1 MSTPKSPMRWILSHS
16 RSAAVPLLGM
26 ALASLATTA
35 VNLLST
41 TMLKAFTD
49 YAVGASNH
57 SIRLLWL
64 LSAAGIVAGGLFF
77 ILKAI
82 CSRVAASRVERSI
95 RRALMHTLTR
105 CDLLKVEEMHEGEL
119 ITRLTS
125 DTEAAA
131 RCLPQ
136 LITSMLGGCLCA
148 VAAYVYM
155 LCLSWQLTLAITAAV
170 PLLWLCIRL
179 FSPVLESRSR
189 ADKQSEETAR
199 SQILD
204 VLGSLPLIQ
213 AFRAQPFVMSRF
225 LAHHRMKLRTSAH
238 LGLCE
243 GVFQFLGSTIGTLT
257 FLLTM
262 GLGAWYTARGELTI
276 GGMIAMINLLNHV
289 TWPLNQ
295 ISGTFASVKQA
306 CISAERMMKVL
317 LLPVREATTC
327 ISEAPNELVL
337 HDVSFSYHA
346 AQPVLK
352 DICLSFPRGE
362 ITGIY
367 GASGSGKS
375 TLLKVLLGLYTPV
388 QGCISPSNLK
398 AACVPSDHSLYTGT
412 LRENLLMGAAEDPQR
427 LEQCIRLSHLEDCI
441 KGLSNGLDT
450 FVGSGAQT
458 LSSGQAQRVAIAR
471 ALYRDAALLVLDE
484 PTSNLD
490 QASIAVLKDTLR
502 IVAQDRIVVIVSH
515 DERLRDLCN
524 RIFLLSDGQLYLQ
537 KGTA

>member
-49 YAVGASNH
+49 YAVGASDQ
-57 SIRLLWL
+57 SLRLLWL
-64 LSAAGIVAGGLFF
+64 ISAAGIIAGGLFF
-77 ILKAI
+77 ILKAF
-82 CSRVAASRVERSI
+82 CSRIATARTEHTI
-95 RRALMHTLTR
+95 RRDLMHTLTR

-155 LCLSWQLTLAITAAV
+155 LCLSWKLTLAITAAV

-204 VLGSLPLIQ
+204 VLGCLPLIQ
-213 AFRAQPFVMSRF
+213 TFRAQPFVMSRF
-225 LAHHRMKLRTSAH
+225 LMHHRMKLRTSAH

-276 GGMIAMINLLNHV
+276 GGMIAVINLLNQV

-337 HDVSFSYHA
+337 HDVSFSYSDT
-346 AQPVLK
+346 QPVLK
-352 DICLSFPRGE
+352 GICQTIPKGG

-388 QGCISPSNLK
+388 QGCINPANLK
-398 AACVPSDHSLYTGT
+398 SAYVPSDHSVFAGT
-412 LRENLLMGAAEDPQR
+412 LRENLLMGTAEDPER
-427 LEQCIRLSHLEDCI
+427 LLHCIQQSNLEDCI
-441 KGLSNGLDT
+441 SHLSKGLNT
-450 FVGSGAQT
+450 TVGSGGQL

-471 ALYRDAALLVLDE
+471 ALYRDAPLLVLDE

-490 QASIAVLKDTLR
+490 QASIDVLQETLR
-502 IVAQDRIVVIVSH
+502 IVAQDRMVVLVSH
-515 DERLRDLCN
+515 DERLRDLCD